1 MVMFGAQR
9 ACNSIIDSSSSSLDQ
24 RVHVVSA
31 PRRLRQQGRQV
42 GIGHLSLGG
51 ALAGQEG
58 GQRSALLDGV
68 GFVVRDDVHD
78 PRAAPVRVGAAEPQ
92 HVDVLAGDRAND
104 VGSGDEDP
112 AFGSQDHNVGER
124 RPVAAPPAAKP
135 STMEICGTFP
145 EAMVMAWKI
154 CPTASKDST
163 PSSQPGA
170 AGVPDPENRNLI
182 VERPLV
188 GLNDDFAAV
197 HSHRPAHDGGVR
209 SKRRPRGCR

>member
-1 MVMFGAQR
+1 M
-9 ACNSIIDSSSSSLDQ
+9 
-24 RVHVVSA
+24 HVVSA
-31 PRRLRQQGRQV
+31 PGRLRQQGRQV

-124 RPVAAPPAAKP
+124 RPVRRATSREAQHDGDLRNL
-135 STMEICGTFP
+135 SGGHGHGMEDLPDRIQGQH
-145 EAMVMAWKI
+145 AL
-154 CPTASKDST
+154 
-163 PSSQPGA
+163 SQPGA

-188 GLNDDFAAV
+188 GLNDDFAAALP
-197 HSHRPAHDGGVR
+197 SPRP
-209 SKRRPRGCR
+209 